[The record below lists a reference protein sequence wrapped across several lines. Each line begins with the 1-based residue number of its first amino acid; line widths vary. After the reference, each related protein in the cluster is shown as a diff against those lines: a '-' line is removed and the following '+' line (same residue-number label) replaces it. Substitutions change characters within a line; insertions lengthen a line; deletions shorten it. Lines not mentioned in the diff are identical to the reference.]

1 MTEKLFLKWAAPL
14 SAVLLLCSCNSKYV
28 LTERTEDG
36 NKVRLEA
43 VSDNIIRVRTVPR
56 GARFSCSKSLSVLPY
71 KPLKSVNITRSSGS
85 SSLSTGKITAII
97 DNYTGKV
104 SFTDSLGNLI
114 LAENGRSFTPIK
126 VEDTKGYTVRQTF
139 VPQDEGFYGL
149 GQHQADEW
157 DYKGRNEEL
166 YQYNTKI
173 SVPFVVSSRRYGILW
188 DSYSFCRWG
197 DPRPYA
203 QLGEVFTLRDKDGVA
218 GALTGTYIPARGEI
232 LVRRETSLAQEYL
245 RTPQCDRVMN
255 APEGFEFDGSRVT
268 YEGSLE
274 PSESGIFRFY
284 LYYAG
289 YVTVYAGGKQ
299 ITPEIWRTAWNPNGR
314 KFELRMEAGKPV
326 PIRIEW
332 IPDGSV
338 SYCALRALSPVDPA
352 AQSAM
357 SWWGEMQDQIDYYF
371 IAGEDIDG
379 VIGGYRTLTGKSPIV
394 PKWAMGYW
402 QSRERYTT
410 QDQIVGT
417 LREFRQRHIP
427 IDNIVQDWQYWED
440 DKWGSH
446 EFDASRFPDPKK
458 MVKDI
463 HKMNGRYMI
472 SVWPKFYV
480 GTEHFDELNEKG
492 WIYQTAVR
500 DSVVD
505 WLGYQ
510 QSFYD
515 AYDPGARKL
524 FWKQMKDHLYGLGV
538 DSWWMDASEP
548 NIHDCTDMDYRK
560 AMCGPTAL
568 GPSTKYFNA
577 YALMNAQAIYEGQRS
592 TRDGRRVFLL
602 TRNGFAGLQ
611 RYSTASWSG
620 DIGTSWLDMHAQM
633 AAGLN
638 YSMSGIPFWGM
649 DIGGFCVED
658 RFSIAQRVYDA
669 TGKETP
675 DLKEWRE
682 LQTRW
687 HQFGTFVPLF
697 RTHGQWPTRELWN
710 IAPEGS
716 ETYESILYYMRLRYR
731 LMPYLYSLSGAIHF
745 EDATILRGL
754 PMDFPGDPAVRDLD
768 DQWLFGPALMPA
780 PVYEYGARSRRVH
793 FPAGSDWYDF
803 YDGRLI
809 RGGQD
814 LEVPAPYGRMP
825 LYVRAGSIVPA
836 GPEMEWSDE
845 KAADPLR
852 IFVYAGADGKF
863 TLYEDEDVN
872 YNYEK
877 GAYAMIP
884 MQYDDAAG
892 TLRIGSREGSF
903 PGMLPE
909 RTFIVVKV
917 DAAHPAACAT
927 DAPGI
932 TLRYT
937 GEELVVNL

>member
-1 MTEKLFLKWAAPL
+1 MLEKHFLFLAAPL
-14 SAVLLLCSCNSKYV
+14 TAVLLLSSCNPKYT
-28 LTERTEDG
+28 LTERTDDG
-36 NKVRLEA
+36 SKVRLEA
-43 VSDNIIRVRTVPR
+43 VTDNIIRVQTVPR
-56 GARFSCSKSLSVLPY
+56 GARFSRSKSLSVLPY
-71 KPLKSVNITRSSGS
+71 KPLKTVTITRSSGS
-85 SSLSTGKITAII
+85 SSLSTGRITATI

-104 SFTDSLGNLI
+104 SFKDSLGNLI

-139 VPQDEGFYGL
+139 VPQEEGFYGL

-173 SVPFVVSSRRYGILW
+173 SIPFVVSSRRYGILW

-203 QLGEVFTLRDKDGVA
+203 QLGEVFTLRDKDGVT

-232 LVRRETSLAQEYL
+232 LVRRESSLAQEFL

-255 APEGFEFDGSRVT
+255 APEGFEFDGARVT
-268 YEGSLE
+268 FEGSLE

-332 IPDGSV
+332 IPDGRV

-371 IAGEDIDG
+371 IAGESIDG

-458 MVKDI
+458 MVRDI

-480 GTEHFDELNEKG
+480 GTEHFNELNEKG

-505 WLGYQ
+505 WLGYE

-620 DIGTSWLDMHAQM
+620 DIGTRWEDMKAQIS
-633 AAGLN
+633 AGLN
-638 YSMSGIPFWGM
+638 YSISGIPIWGQ
-649 DIGGFCVED
+649 DIGGFSVEK
-658 RFSIAQRVYDA
+658 RFMQAQA
-669 TGKETP
+669 LLNGTGQITE
-675 DLKEWRE
+675 DLIEWRE
-682 LQTRW
+682 MQARW
-687 HQFGTFVPLF
+687 HEWGVFCPLY
-697 RTHGQWPTRELWN
+697 RAHGQWPEREPFM
-710 IAPEGS
+710 IDAEGGQ
-716 ETYESILYYMRLRYR
+716 TYEAILAADRLRYE
-731 LMPYLYSLSGAIHF
+731 LMPYIYTMA
-745 EDATILRGL
+745 A
-754 PMDFPGDPAVRDLD
+754 
-768 DQWLFGPALMPA
+768 
-780 PVYEYGARSRRVH
+780 RVH
-793 FPAGSDWYDF
+793 FDDYTMMRPLVMDFTDDAKARTISDEFMFGDAILVCPVYTYKARERQVYLPAGSDWYDANDNYRF
-803 YDGRLI
+803 YSGGRIINARAPYEYCPRYWRSGQIVPTGQAIESTAEPQNDLTI
-809 RGGQD
+809 TVFTGQD
-814 LEVPAPYGRMP
+814 ASYC
-825 LYVRAGSIVPA
+825 
-836 GPEMEWSDE
+836 
-845 KAADPLR
+845 
-852 IFVYAGADGKF
+852 
-863 TLYEDEDVN
+863 LYEDEGTN

-877 GAYAMIP
+877 GKFSRIGFEWHDGSRTLKIAARQGKFKGMEKKRNFTVKIVSP
-884 MQYDDAAG
+884 AGVKVSETQYDGQAT
-892 TLRIGSREGSF
+892 TL
-903 PGMLPE
+903 
-909 RTFIVVKV
+909 TF
-917 DAAHPAACAT
+917 
-927 DAPGI
+927 
-932 TLRYT
+932 
-937 GEELVVNL
+937 

>member
-1 MTEKLFLKWAAPL
+1 MLEKHFLFLAAPL
-14 SAVLLLCSCNSKYV
+14 TAVLLLSSCNPKYT
-28 LTERTEDG
+28 LTERTDDG
-36 NKVRLEA
+36 SKVRLEA
-43 VSDNIIRVRTVPR
+43 VTDNIIRVQTVPG
-56 GARFSCSKSLSVLPY
+56 GARFSRSKSLSVLPY
-71 KPLKSVNITRSSGS
+71 KPLKTVTITRSSGS
-85 SSLSTGKITAII
+85 SSLSTGRITATI

-104 SFTDSLGNLI
+104 SFKDSLGNLI

-126 VEDTKGYTVRQTF
+126 VEDTKGFTVRQTF
-139 VPQDEGFYGL
+139 VPQEEGFYGL

-173 SVPFVVSSRRYGILW
+173 SIPFVVSSRRYGILW

-203 QLGEVFTLRDKDGVA
+203 QLGEVFTLRDKDGVT

-232 LVRRETSLAQEYL
+232 LVRRESSLALEFL

-255 APEGFEFDGSRVT
+255 APEGFEFDGARVT

-371 IAGEDIDG
+371 IAGESIDG

-458 MVKDI
+458 MVRDI

-480 GTEHFDELNEKG
+480 GTEHFNELNEKG

-505 WLGYQ
+505 WLGYE

-524 FWKQMKDHLYGLGV
+524 FWKQMKDHLYGLEV

-620 DIGTSWLDMHAQM
+620 DIGTRWEDMKAQIS
-633 AAGLN
+633 AGLN
-638 YSMSGIPFWGM
+638 YSISGIPIWGQ
-649 DIGGFCVED
+649 DIGGFSVEK
-658 RFSIAQRVYDA
+658 RFMQAQA
-669 TGKETP
+669 LFNSTGQITE
-675 DLKEWRE
+675 DLIEWRE
-682 LQTRW
+682 MQARW
-687 HQFGTFVPLF
+687 HEWGVFCPLY
-697 RTHGQWPTRELWN
+697 RAHGQWPEREPFM
-710 IAPEGS
+710 IDAEGGQ
-716 ETYESILYYMRLRYR
+716 TYEAILAADRLRYE
-731 LMPYLYSLSGAIHF
+731 LMPYIYTMA
-745 EDATILRGL
+745 A
-754 PMDFPGDPAVRDLD
+754 
-768 DQWLFGPALMPA
+768 
-780 PVYEYGARSRRVH
+780 RVH
-793 FPAGSDWYDF
+793 FDDYTMMRPLVMDFTDDSKARTISDEFMFGDAILVCPVYTYKARERQVYLPAGSDWYDANDNYRF
-803 YDGRLI
+803 YSGGRIINARAPYEYCPRYWRSGRIVPTGPAIESTAEPQNDLTI
-809 RGGQD
+809 TVFTGQD
-814 LEVPAPYGRMP
+814 ASYC
-825 LYVRAGSIVPA
+825 
-836 GPEMEWSDE
+836 
-845 KAADPLR
+845 
-852 IFVYAGADGKF
+852 
-863 TLYEDEDVN
+863 LYEDEGTN

-877 GAYAMIP
+877 GKFSRIGFEWDDGSRTLKIAAREGKFKGMEKKRNFTVKIVSP
-884 MQYDDAAG
+884 AGVKVSETQYDGQAT
-892 TLRIGSREGSF
+892 TL
-903 PGMLPE
+903 
-909 RTFIVVKV
+909 TF
-917 DAAHPAACAT
+917 
-927 DAPGI
+927 
-932 TLRYT
+932 
-937 GEELVVNL
+937 

>member
-1 MTEKLFLKWAAPL
+1 MLEKHFLFLAAPL
-14 SAVLLLCSCNSKYV
+14 TAVLLLSSCNPKYT
-28 LTERTEDG
+28 LTERTDDG
-36 NKVRLEA
+36 SKVRLEA
-43 VSDNIIRVRTVPR
+43 VTDNIIRVQTVPR
-56 GARFSCSKSLSVLPY
+56 GARFSRSKSLSVLPY
-71 KPLKSVNITRSSGS
+71 KPLKTVTITRSSGS
-85 SSLSTGKITAII
+85 SSLSTGRITATI

-104 SFTDSLGNLI
+104 SFKDSLGNLI

-139 VPQDEGFYGL
+139 VPQEEGFYGL

-173 SVPFVVSSRRYGILW
+173 SIPFVVSSRRYGILW

-203 QLGEVFTLRDKDGVA
+203 QLGEVFTLRDKDGVT

-232 LVRRETSLAQEYL
+232 LVRRESSLAQEFL

-255 APEGFEFDGSRVT
+255 APEGFEFDGARVT
-268 YEGSLE
+268 FEGSLE

-371 IAGEDIDG
+371 IAGESIDG

-458 MVKDI
+458 MVRDI

-480 GTEHFDELNEKG
+480 GTEHFNELNEKG

-505 WLGYQ
+505 WLGYE

-592 TRDGRRVFLL
+592 TNDGRRVFLL

-620 DIGTSWLDMHAQM
+620 DIGTRWEDMKAQIS
-633 AAGLN
+633 AGLN
-638 YSMSGIPFWGM
+638 YSISGIPIWGQ
-649 DIGGFCVED
+649 DIGGFSVEK
-658 RFSIAQRVYDA
+658 RFMQAQA
-669 TGKETP
+669 LLNGTGQITE
-675 DLKEWRE
+675 DLIEWRE
-682 LQTRW
+682 MQARW
-687 HQFGTFVPLF
+687 HEWGVFCPLY
-697 RTHGQWPTRELWN
+697 RAHGQWPEREPFM
-710 IAPEGS
+710 IDAEGGQ
-716 ETYESILYYMRLRYR
+716 TYEAILAADRLRYE
-731 LMPYLYSLSGAIHF
+731 LMPYIYTMA
-745 EDATILRGL
+745 A
-754 PMDFPGDPAVRDLD
+754 
-768 DQWLFGPALMPA
+768 
-780 PVYEYGARSRRVH
+780 RVH
-793 FPAGSDWYDF
+793 FDDYTMMRPLVMDFTDDSKARTISDEFMFGDAILVCPVYTYKARERQVYLPAGSDWYDANDNYRF
-803 YDGRLI
+803 YSGGRI
-809 RGGQD
+809 INAR
-814 LEVPAPYGRMP
+814 APYGYCPR
-825 LYVRAGSIVPA
+825 YWRSGQIVPT
-836 GPEMEWSDE
+836 GPAIESTAEPQND
-845 KAADPLR
+845 LT
-852 IFVYAGADGKF
+852 ITVF
-863 TLYEDEDVN
+863 TGQDASYCLYEDEGTN

-877 GAYAMIP
+877 GKFSRIGFEWDDGSRTLKIAARQGKFKGMEKKRNFTVKIVSP
-884 MQYDDAAG
+884 AGVKVSETQYDGQAT
-892 TLRIGSREGSF
+892 TL
-903 PGMLPE
+903 
-909 RTFIVVKV
+909 TF
-917 DAAHPAACAT
+917 
-927 DAPGI
+927 
-932 TLRYT
+932 
-937 GEELVVNL
+937 